1 MRDDKAEQSSGCL
14 PFKAASALFEPP
26 VKRSRRRYLM
36 KQRMKE
42 WEGAKL
48 LTMRMEASTLTESV
62 SSPNI
67 ILGRRT
73 SNHDR
78 PPRIAAYTMPSIKTE
93 KDSEKGTSIF
103 RSEGN
108 LKKTSTLDRMQK
120 PFRLAE
126 LEALEACYWLKA
138 AGFPQYAQ
146 SYEEGRFPIDIAT
159 VIKEHD
165 FLDEDSLQS
174 LYRRLQTLNHCSK
187 LNLHIKRIDGYDSDE
202 EDLITLSSRWKLQNK
217 NRNWARRKRS
227 ASSQFSGSDSSTI
240 GSNSHS
246 SSSSLRQ
253 KTGSTDIL
261 NERCINSNVRQL
273 SLQAVDRISSNKLIS
288 PYNGSMNEGGIRSSL
303 YDNMPSG
310 ISLST
315 PSISSCSG
323 NNDNGIDSKTSSNN
337 NRTKLTSSDLGLA
350 DTLSA
355 DELSDLEENDDVPSD
370 LMNIKNTRI
379 YTTPTK
385 NATTEEPSSNR
396 HKACRWHSFERSSK
410 PNVPVRSTKISKL
423 SAGQLAVLRKYSLL
437 KVTALI
443 ERYTHSNR
451 GMWNWSFPQ
460 FLKKF
465 KTPDYKD
472 KKVFGVPM
480 SVILQRSGQ
489 PLPKPIL
496 IAMNYLQRTGFSSVG
511 IFRKSGGKSRI
522 HNLKEMLEDNQVTDF
537 EGMSPFDLADML
549 KEYFRDLP
557 APILTSK
564 LAETFIAIYSD
575 IPEELRIEALQGA
588 ILLMPDENREA
599 LQTLL
604 LFLNEVAANSSQNQM
619 NEKNLG
625 VCFAPSLFHLC
636 GTKDDPSAPKRQ
648 KRTPIN
654 KASKELNDNLAAQ
667 ECLTQMIQEVDRIF
681 TVPEDTLMKSRFSFI
696 EQGEPVTLDK
706 LGRNKS
712 NPSDDYNTY
721 IESCIN
727 GLLKE
732 ARDKFKGWVSHPW
745 HESPVEVSY
754 KKLRDGCPLRLW
766 RGVVEIQASPQDILK
781 RITDERHLWD
791 EDLETWDAVEQIS
804 NEVDV
809 FHYVTQSMIL
819 QPKRSHVVLRA
830 RRSNLDHG
838 SCVLVCTSVSHQD
851 APMSSGVEAIVLAQ
865 RYLIEPISPGLSKLT
880 YITRVDQRGRTP
892 DYYKKIGPVCAAA
905 VSKIKDSFII
915 GSDGPETKV

>member
-1 MRDDKAEQSSGCL
+1 MREHDSKQGAGCL
-14 PFKAASALFEPP
+14 PFKASMLFEPP
-26 VKRSRRRYLM
+26 VMRSRRRYLM

-48 LTMRMEASTLTESV
+48 LTLRMEASTLTESV

-67 ILGRRT
+67 ILGRR
-73 SNHDR
+73 SSRHQR
-78 PPRIAAYTMPSIKTE
+78 PLRFAAHIMSPVNAEDEDKNGNSIM
-93 KDSEKGTSIF
+93 SMF

-108 LKKTSTLDRMQK
+108 LKKSTTLDRKDK
-120 PFRLAE
+120 PSRLAE

-146 SYEEGRFPIDIAT
+146 SYEEGRFPIDIAV

-174 LYRRLQTLNHCSK
+174 LFRRLQTLNHCAK

-217 NRNWARRKRS
+217 NRNWSRRKRL
-227 ASSQFSGSDSSTI
+227 SSQLSGSECST
-240 GSNSHS
+240 
-246 SSSSLRQ
+246 
-253 KTGSTDIL
+253 
-261 NERCINSNVRQL
+261 
-273 SLQAVDRISSNKLIS
+273 
-288 PYNGSMNEGGIRSSL
+288 
-303 YDNMPSG
+303 
-310 ISLST
+310 
-315 PSISSCSG
+315 
-323 NNDNGIDSKTSSNN
+323 
-337 NRTKLTSSDLGLA
+337 
-350 DTLSA
+350 
-355 DELSDLEENDDVPSD
+355 
-370 LMNIKNTRI
+370 
-379 YTTPTK
+379 
-385 NATTEEPSSNR
+385 
-396 HKACRWHSFERSSK
+396 
-410 PNVPVRSTKISKL
+410 STKISKL

-460 FLKKF
+460 FFKKF
-465 KTPDYKD
+465 KTPDYRD

-480 SVILQRSGQ
+480 SVVLQRSGQ
-489 PLPKPIL
+489 PLPKSIL
-496 IAMNYLQRTGFSSVG
+496 VAMNYLQRTGFNSVG
-511 IFRKSGGKSRI
+511 IFRKSGGKTRI
-522 HNLKEMLEDNQVTDF
+522 HNLKEMMESNQDLTDF
-537 EGMSPFDLADML
+537 EGMSPYDLADML

-557 APILTSK
+557 DPILTSK

-575 IPEELRIEALQGA
+575 IPEELRIEALQSA
-588 ILLMPDENREA
+588 VLLMPDENREA

-604 LFLNEVAANSSQNQM
+604 LFLNEVAANASENQM

-636 GTKDDPSAPKRQ
+636 GAKQDPSAPKRQ

-654 KASKELNDNLAAQ
+654 KASKELNDNLAAHQ
-667 ECLTQMIQEVDRIF
+667 CLTQMITEVDRIF
-681 TVPEDTLMKSRFSFI
+681 TVPEDTLTKSRFSFI

-706 LGRNKS
+706 LGRTKS
-712 NPSDDYNTY
+712 SPSEDYNTY

-727 GLLKE
+727 CLLKE
-732 ARDKFKGWVSHPW
+732 AKDKFKGWVSHPW
-745 HESPVEVSY
+745 HESPVEISY
-754 KKLRDGCPLRLW
+754 KKIGDGCPLRLW
-766 RGVVEIQASPQDILK
+766 RGVVEIEAMPQEVLK

-791 EDLETWDAVEQIS
+791 EDLETWDVVKKIS

-830 RRSNLDHG
+830 RKSNLDNG
-838 SCVLVCTSVSHQD
+838 ECVLVCTSVSHPD
-851 APMSSGVEAIVLAQ
+851 APLTQGVEATVLAQ
-865 RYLIEPISPGLSKLT
+865 RYLIEPLDNGQSRLT

-892 DYYKKIGPVCAAA
+892 DYYKKTGPVSAAA
-905 VSKIKDSFII
+905 VSKIKDSFPI
-915 GSDGPETKV
+915 GTDGPETKV